1 MNLSKNYYSILEV
14 NPSSDEKIIKK
25 SYYKLSYKHH
35 PDKKGDPLI
44 FSEITEAYNILSNK
58 DSRDEYDVKSKFG
71 RNYNEYFELFDIKF
85 DLDQKKEQE
94 RYDNFKKNDVDNI
107 TIKVDSNFNGNLEY
121 ERWVKCKT
129 CEGTGK
135 DLSSKIVIKDNNGN
149 IVRTF
154 DAEDGCDFCDGTGK
168 DYNNNDCSFCLGK
181 GKVGLNNCKK
191 CNGEKRILG
200 NQKLSNIKIKGTE
213 TKIDAMGHHSKHDIG
228 KVGYLLVVLK
238 TKINT

>member
-228 KVGYLLVVLK
+228 KVGYLLIILK
-238 TKINT
+238 NTN